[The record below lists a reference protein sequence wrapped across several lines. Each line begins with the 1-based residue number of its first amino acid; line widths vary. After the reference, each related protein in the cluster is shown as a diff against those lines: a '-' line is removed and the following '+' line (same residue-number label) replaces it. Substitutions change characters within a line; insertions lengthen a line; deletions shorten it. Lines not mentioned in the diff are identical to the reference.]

1 MESEVFYMGSNT
13 RKYEQYEVYESDY
26 HTVGSQIKLEHT
38 VYAVQSDL
46 TELISKSPKE
56 LSTLLDKAKDAEEK
70 AFQKVISASYG
81 WEPKAMATRLI
92 ERAIEYQNTP
102 EVQHS
107 SNQWVSKDDTHKDIS
122 NKVYYMHIFSHEYSS
137 WRTTSRRWETKWY
150 VSTNSPVEGANPI
163 IAQGERSFKTKDEMD
178 KYLQGRIKAYSH
190 LFTEISPPIPD
201 DLLRPFTLH
210 GHLLPGYIKASD
222 VTKERDEKPSVRD
235 KLNNFKAQVNSESKN
250 APSHKRS
257 EVQIE

>member
-1 MESEVFYMGSNT
+1 MGT
-13 RKYEQYEVYESDY
+13 RKYENYEVYESDY
-26 HTVGSQIKLEHT
+26 HTAGSQIKLEHT

-46 TELISKSPKE
+46 TELISKSPEE
-56 LSTLLDKAKDAEEK
+56 LSVMLNKALEAEEK
-70 AFQKVISASYG
+70 AYKKVITASYG

-92 ERAIEYQNTP
+92 ERAMEYQNTP

-122 NKVYYMHIFSHEYSS
+122 NKVYHMHIFSHEYSS
-137 WRTTSRRWETKWY
+137 WRTTSKRWETKWY
-150 VSTNSPVEGANPI
+150 LSTNSPIEGANPI
-163 IAQGERSFKTKDEMD
+163 IAQSERSFKTKEEMD
-178 KYLQGRIKAYSH
+178 KYIQGRIKAYSH

-201 DLLRPFTLH
+201 ELLRAFTLH

-222 VTKERDEKPSVRD
+222 VVKQRDEKPSVRD
-235 KLNNFKAQVNSESKN
+235 KLKDYKSQINSEPKK
-250 APSHKRS
+250 APTHNRS

>member
-1 MESEVFYMGSNT
+1 MGA
-13 RKYEQYEVYESDY
+13 RKYENYEVYESDY
-26 HTVGSQIKLEHT
+26 HTAGSQIKLEHT

-56 LSTLLDKAKDAEEK
+56 LSAMLDKALDAEEK
-70 AFQKVISASYG
+70 AYQKVISASYG

-107 SNQWVSKDDTHKDIS
+107 SNQWVNKDNTHKDIS
-122 NKVYYMHIFSHEYSS
+122 NKVYRMHFFYHEYSS
-137 WRTTSRRWETKWY
+137 WRTTSKRWETKWY
-150 VSTNSPVEGANPI
+150 LSTNSPIEGANPI
-163 IAQGERSFKTKDEMD
+163 IAQAERSFKTKDEMD
-178 KYLQGRIKAYSH
+178 KYIEGRIKAYSH

-201 DLLRPFTLH
+201 ELLRPFTLH
-210 GHLLPGYIKASD
+210 GHLLPGYIKVSD
-222 VTKERDEKPSVRD
+222 IAKEREEKTSVRD
-235 KLNNFKAQVNSESKN
+235 KLKDLKTQIKSEPKN

>member
-1 MESEVFYMGSNT
+1 MGT
-13 RKYEQYEVYESDY
+13 RKYENYDVYESDY
-26 HTVGSQIKLEHT
+26 HTAGSQIKLEHT

-56 LSTLLDKAKDAEEK
+56 LSAMLDKALDAEEK
-70 AFQKVISASYG
+70 AYQKVISASYG

-102 EVQHS
+102 EVKHS
-107 SNQWVSKDDTHKDIS
+107 SNQWVNRDNTHKDIS
-122 NKVYYMHIFSHEYSS
+122 NKVYHMHIFYHEYSS
-137 WRTTSRRWETKWY
+137 WRTTSKRWETKWY
-150 VSTNSPVEGANPI
+150 LSTNSPVEGSNPI
-163 IAQGERSFKTKDEMD
+163 IAQAERSFKTKDEMD
-178 KYLQGRIKAYSH
+178 KYIEGRIKAYSH

-201 DLLRPFTLH
+201 ELLRPFTLH
-210 GHLLPGYIKASD
+210 GHLLPGYVKVSD
-222 VTKERDEKPSVRD
+222 IAKEREEKTSVRD
-235 KLNNFKAQVNSESKN
+235 KLKDLKTQIKSEPKN

>member
-1 MESEVFYMGSNT
+1 MGT
-13 RKYEQYEVYESDY
+13 RKYENYEVYESDY
-26 HTVGSQIKLEHT
+26 HTAGSQIKLEHT

-56 LSTLLDKAKDAEEK
+56 LSAMLNKALDAEEK
-70 AFQKVISASYG
+70 AYKKVITASYG

-92 ERAIEYQNTP
+92 ERAMEYQNTP

-122 NKVYYMHIFSHEYSS
+122 NKVYHMHIFSHEYSS
-137 WRTTSRRWETKWY
+137 WRTTSKRWETKWCL
-150 VSTNSPVEGANPI
+150 STNSPIEGANPI
-163 IAQGERSFKTKDEMD
+163 IAQSERSFKTKEEMD
-178 KYLQGRIKAYSH
+178 KYIQGRIKAYSH

-201 DLLRPFTLH
+201 ELLRAFTLH
-210 GHLLPGYIKASD
+210 GHLLPGYTKASD
-222 VTKERDEKPSVRD
+222 VVKQRDEKPSVRD
-235 KLNNFKAQVNSESKN
+235 KLKDYKSQINSEPKK
-250 APSHKRS
+250 APTHTRS

>member
-1 MESEVFYMGSNT
+1 MGT
-13 RKYEQYEVYESDY
+13 RKYENYDVYESDY
-26 HTVGSQIKLEHT
+26 HTAGSQIKLEHT

-56 LSTLLDKAKDAEEK
+56 LSAMLDKALDAEEK
-70 AFQKVISASYG
+70 AYQKVISASYG

-107 SNQWVSKDDTHKDIS
+107 SNQWVNKDDTHKSIS
-122 NKVYYMHIFSHEYSS
+122 NKVYYMHFFYHEYSS
-137 WRTTSRRWETKWY
+137 WRTTSKRWETKWY
-150 VSTNSPVEGANPI
+150 LRTNSPVEGANPF
-163 IAQGERSFKTKDEMD
+163 IAQGERSFKTKEEMD
-178 KYLQGRIKAYSH
+178 KYIQGRIKAYSH

-201 DLLRPFTLH
+201 ELLRPFTLH
-210 GHLLPGYIKASD
+210 GHLLPGYIKVSD
-222 VTKERDEKPSVRD
+222 MAKEREEKTSVRD
-235 KLNNFKAQVNSESKN
+235 KLKDLKTQIKSEPKN